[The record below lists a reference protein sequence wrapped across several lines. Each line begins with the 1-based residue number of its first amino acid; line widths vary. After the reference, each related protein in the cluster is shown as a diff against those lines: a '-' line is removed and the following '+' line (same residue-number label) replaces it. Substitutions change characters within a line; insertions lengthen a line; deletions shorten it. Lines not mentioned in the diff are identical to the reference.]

1 MSKRV
6 TSRDLVK
13 KVSAT
18 SANDLVVKVKY
29 AASQLAVS
37 VKTAQADFNERAKD
51 VKAELQTF
59 VSAVN
64 VVFDIDNFAVELI
77 SSGVVIDDVTINL
90 LKNLVETPILS
101 DIIAQKDVTKLL
113 GDIVT
118 LNESLAFAYSKAL
131 EEITSTSDNADVY
144 LNKIREDTA
153 AAADSL
159 SLLINKAFADISSIS
174 QDDTVQYIKILGSV
188 INTAPAIG
196 YFVSGQI
203 EYYVQV
209 GPGQFSPVVTGST
222 SISGVSFTT
231 DTTVNSSNSFLA
243 FNQTRATGVSSSVAG
258 YISGGYITAFGGGIS
273 GILANVNKI
282 DISTSTLSTASFLH
296 TTNFAKFS
304 ATGVESDTRGYYLGG
319 HNGSTALNEID
330 GVQFSNDT
338 YINPAASIPLGCSA
352 AGFSSLAKGYAVKG
366 TTSNPLGYISN
377 VQSIS
382 GIRFADETG
391 FLIGAAGGLEL
402 ESASS
407 ETTTR
412 GYVFGGHYNQSRVS
426 HLRFAD
432 ETYNI
437 DGVSLLS
444 ARESSAGL
452 SSANSGYVGGGNRS
466 DMQKFNY
473 ANSTVNTIA
482 ASLGTNTIGPT
493 SIQPKLNRQTTAVIS
508 DSIGKGVGKQAT
520 GDTAR
525 GTDATTKRP
534 NKGLSDTVRST
545 ETLSFFTSK
554 NISQDISRIAESIEK
569 YFSKQATGDTARG
582 TDVTTKQ
589 PNKGLSDTASFSEVI
604 TRIIEKHLTDN
615 VTTFEGVTGFDG
627 ISFVLDNT
635 ETNTSSAFDVFS
647 RVVDYVR
654 SGAAYNLTHTSTVS
668 DTITSKDVGKG
679 LSDTAE
685 GDDAISKE
693 PGKALSD
700 TAEGDDALSKEPGK
714 ALSDTVQA
722 TETFT
727 RLLIFGRS
735 FADTSSV
742 ADELTRSVEY
752 SRSGATYNL
761 VDITRGTDAISKE
774 PNKRLGNV
782 YSSIEQDKLLS
793 EYLNIPDDI
802 QEKQTLTA
810 VYTPTDQNISRATDA
825 RTKQIGVGLT
835 TARGGSRYTGTFL
848 GGEFVLNI
856 GFINSTTHLLE
867 GTANPTSAAWLAIKT
882 FEAGQVGVIID
893 TVAPGIGRQYPF
905 TVVSWQDEPTRE
917 LLIISSNIPQ
927 GAELDNF
934 AMDIIVRPTSFQTAT
949 RASEAITKKAVT
961 KGLSDIARGTDEF
974 ARVITYNRSG
984 ATYNL
989 VHTARGT
996 DTDTIQYTKVAGGE
1010 STAGLTDFVGLDYN
1024 QELIFPKLKYD
1035 RARVSDSVT
1044 TGPGKGLSDTAAASD
1059 SFFRLVAFSKN
1070 YADTAR
1076 ATDELS
1082 RVVNYSRLGAT
1093 YNLTRT
1099 ARATDVATKQIDKAL
1114 FDTARGTDAF
1124 TRVVNYIRSGATYNL
1139 VDITRGTDAQT
1150 KTASIYGGGEEAYV
1164 EIDVAGI
1171 GPDLSAEISQN
1182 YNNRNFKPVPFVNLI
1197 TTGTGANGP
1206 ATAPASSVVY
1216 TSSPFI
1222 PNSFIGGINN
1232 GYISITI
1239 LTTGVYTFDIT
1250 GAAGG
1255 VSTVRPPTN
1264 AAAPTINGFKRAPGA
1279 RIVGTISL
1287 VAGNIITMVIGQGGG
1302 DDINGWDNPGGGGGT
1317 FVTLGTVANIQAGT
1331 DTLLF
1336 AAGGGGGGADPGFGT
1351 DNYSAGIGQ
1360 AGTAGGSTPDNSGGT
1375 GGSGA
1380 GINGASNSTG
1390 GGGYLS
1396 NAGGTISQGFGAAPA
1411 DGLSRGFRQ
1420 GAVGS
1425 RNSGTAVGIGGF
1437 GGGGSGSSQT
1447 SSDLDKGGGGGYS
1460 GGGFAF
1466 DSTIF
1471 AGGGGSFAIG
1481 VATAVSITAG
1491 GGTSYNGSVL
1501 ISGNFI
1507 PSYFI
1512 RSDRFRLQDQITTKE
1527 PGKGLSDVARG
1538 TDTIAK
1544 DISIQASGQA
1554 RTKLTEFTPI
1564 NYTQDLLHII
1574 QADL

>member
-6 TSRDLVK
+6 ASRDLVK

-37 VKTAQADFNERAKD
+37 VKTAQADFNERVKD

-77 SSGVVIDDVTINL
+77 SSGVVIDDVTIDL

-131 EEITSTSDNADVY
+131 QEITSTSDNADVY

-203 EYYVQV
+203 E
-209 GPGQFSPVVTGST
+209 SPVVTGST

-231 DTTVNSSNSFLA
+231 DTTVNSSNSLA
-243 FNQTRATGVSSSVAG
+243 FSTTRATGVSSSVAG
-258 YISGGYITAFGGGIS
+258 YISGGYILAFGA
-273 GILANVNKI
+273 LTDVRKI

-319 HNGSTALNEID
+319 HNGSTALTEID

-338 YINPAASIPLGCSA
+338 YINPAASISSGCSA
-352 AGFSSLAKGYAVKG
+352 AGFSSLERGYAVKG
-366 TTSNPLGYISN
+366 TTLNPLGYISN
-377 VQSIS
+377 VQSFS
-382 GIRFADETG
+382 VIRFADETG
-391 FLIGAAGGLEL
+391 LLIGSASGLEL

-412 GYVFGGHYNQSRVS
+412 GYVFGGRYNQSRVS

-482 ASLGTNTIGPT
+482 ASLSTNTIGPT

-534 NKGLSDTVRST
+534 NKGLSDTVRGT

-582 TDVTTKQ
+582 TDATTKR

-615 VTTFEGVTGFDG
+615 ITTFEGVTGFDG
-627 ISFVLDNT
+627 TSFVLDNT

-654 SGAAYNLTHTSTVS
+654 SGAAYNLTHTSTIS
-668 DTITSKDVGKG
+668 DTITSKDIGKG
-679 LSDTAE
+679 SSDTAE
-685 GDDAISKE
+685 GDDTLSKE

-810 VYTPTDQNISRATDA
+810 VYTPTDQNTSRATDA
-825 RTKQIGVGLT
+825 RTKQIGVVLT
-835 TARGGSRYTGTFL
+835 TARGGSRYTGTFG

-917 LLIISSNIPQ
+917 LLIISSNISQ
-927 GAELDNF
+927 DGELDNF
-934 AMDIIVRPTSFQTAT
+934 EMDIIVRPTSFQTAT

-974 ARVITYNRSG
+974 TRVITYNRSG

-996 DTDTIQYTKVAGGE
+996 DTDTIQYTKVAGGDQ
-1010 STAGLTDFVGLDYN
+1010 TAGLTDFVGLDYN

-1099 ARATDVATKQIDKAL
+1099 ARATDAATKQIDKAL

-1139 VDITRGTDAQT
+1139 EHTTRGTDVLA
-1150 KTASIYGGGEEAYV
+1150 KTASIYGGGDETYLEL
-1164 EIDVAGI
+1164 DVAGI

-1182 YNNRNFKPVPFVNLI
+1182 YNKRNFKPVPFVNLI
-1197 TTGTGANGP
+1197 TTGTGASGP

-1222 PNSFIGGINN
+1222 PNSFISGINN

-1239 LTTGVYTFDIT
+1239 PTTGAYTFDIT

-1255 VSTVRPPTN
+1255 VYTTDPPTSPN
-1264 AAAPTINGFKRAPGA
+1264 APTINGYKRAPGA
-1279 RIVGTISL
+1279 RVIGTVNL
-1287 VAGNIITMVIGQGGG
+1287 TAGQVITMVIGQGGG
-1302 DDINGWDNPGGGGGT
+1302 DDSTGSGVPVNGGGNPGGGGGT
-1317 FVTLGTVANIQAGT
+1317 FVTIGTVASISSNT
-1331 DTLLF
+1331 DSLLF
-1336 AAGGGGGGADPGFGT
+1336 AAGGGGGGAATFAT
-1351 DNYSAGIGQ
+1351 NDNYTQGIGQ
-1360 AGTAGGSTPDNSGGT
+1360 STTAGATTESNAGGT
-1375 GGSGA
+1375 GGGGA
-1380 GINGASNSTG
+1380 DKAANSSNATG
-1390 GGGYLS
+1390 GGGYFTGS
-1396 NAGGTISQGFGAAPA
+1396 GGSVVSAFGAVPA
-1411 DGLSRGFRQ
+1411 DLVSSAFRK

-1425 RNSGTAVGIGGF
+1425 INTGAVGYGGF
-1437 GGGGSGSSQT
+1437 GGGGSGSADPSI
-1447 SSDLDKGGGGGYS
+1447 DLDKGGGGGYS
-1460 GGGFAF
+1460 GGA
-1466 DSTIF
+1466 STL
-1471 AGGGGSFAIG
+1471 AVTSVYGGGGGSFAAG
-1481 VATAVSITAG
+1481 TATNVSITAG

-1507 PSYFI
+1507 TSYFI

-1527 PGKGLSDVARG
+1527 PGKGLSDIARG

-1564 NYTQDLLHII
+1564 NYTQDLLEII